1 MASILKKK
9 IKHQDK
15 NEEEKVQDKSISYIY
30 ILYIYKIILKF

>member
-15 NEEEKVQDKSISYIY
+15 NEEEKVQDKSIIYIY
-30 ILYIYKIILKF
+30 CIFTKLY